1 MFHLKRELATRAIRI
16 RFLVNHLALT
26 VMVIVVIII
35 IIIAALL
42 CATVINNLIP

>member
-35 IIIAALL
+35 IIAALL